1 MARRSDDPRQMALD
15 GFAELPRQAAPTPG
29 SLDFDAELRMALN
42 RALKEAEG
50 DRFQISAEMSRLT
63 GGEVTKFQID
73 SWTGMSRKAWRFPLE
88 MLPAFVSAT
97 GAYWLLDQIAGKC
110 GCKVLAGEDVFY
122 AEMAKVDRAL
132 DQLKAKKTELQKSV
146 GTRR

>member
-1 MARRSDDPRQMALD
+1 MAL
-15 GFAELPRQAAPTPG
+15 GEFAELPRQATPTPG

-50 DRFQISAEMSRLT
+50 DRFQVAAEMSRLT

-88 MLPAFVSAT
+88 MLPAFVTAT

-110 GCKVLAGEDVFY
+110 GCKVLVGDEIRFATIGRARDQRQRLDRFIRELERAGSEPI
-122 AEMAKVDRAL
+122 
-132 DQLKAKKTELQKSV
+132 
-146 GTRR
+146 